1 MTNTILRILLIV
13 ACLKVILVANVM
25 ATPTAKVWIEA
36 PQYAKP
42 NDTVVLN
49 ITVENVTN
57 LNSGYV
63 DIIFDK
69 NVLEFIN
76 VSDGNIN
83 GTDIPIYDWNFI
95 KTNTLRVVF
104 DLPGLKGISG
114 SGYLMSIKFKVI
126 GVCLETYID
135 ISGQLVNTD
144 AEEIETEWH
153 GISIKMNVPVV
164 YMDAPTYI
172 TTDEIEAK
180 ICVDNVTNLN
190 SAQID
195 ITFNPEV
202 FEVVDVGDG
211 YINGTKLSVGDY
223 WSYIKPDTV
232 RVLSE
237 VSGISGVSGSG
248 YLAVVKFKVNRT
260 LTKNETIKL
269 NGLLVD
275 KDGNEIPTY
284 WKIANTKIA
293 NVSIVSKDLDSDGLF
308 EDVDGNGK
316 FNFGDVVALFQNFES
331 WHKAGYD
338 ELYDFNRDGTL
349 NFGDVIALFHFLP

>member
-1 MTNTILRILLIV
+1 MNSISINIKLLLITTFIGIPIV
-13 ACLKVILVANVM
+13 TNVM
-25 ATPTAKVWIEA
+25 ATPITSVQIEA
-36 PQYAKP
+36 PEYIKP
-42 NDTVVLN
+42 NDVLVLN

-63 DIIFDK
+63 DITFDK
-69 NVLEFIN
+69 DILEFIN

-95 KTNTLRVVF
+95 KTNTLRVIF
-104 DLPGLKGISG
+104 DLPGLKGVSG
-114 SGYLMSIKFKVI
+114 SGYLMSLRFKVV
-126 GVCLETYID
+126 GVCLKTFIG
-135 ISGQLVNTD
+135 INGQLVNTD

-164 YMDAPTYI
+164 YMDIPTYI

-260 LTKNETIKL
+260 STKNETIKL

-275 KDGNEIPTY
+275 KDGNKIPSY
-284 WKIANTKIA
+284 WNSTNVKVVYIKGDFNGNERVDIGDVCYVMSIVVGKNPEDLRADFNKNGRVDIGDAAKIAYYILNLI
-293 NVSIVSKDLDSDGLF
+293 N
-308 EDVDGNGK
+308 
-316 FNFGDVVALFQNFES
+316 
-331 WHKAGYD
+331 
-338 ELYDFNRDGTL
+338 EL
-349 NFGDVIALFHFLP
+349 